1 MEKDCCGPYKPKLQ
15 RQMDFSGKKLFLI
28 FLMGMMAFS
37 VLFTPVCSTLC
48 FTGPDVT
55 DISHR
60 ANCPILSHSFV
71 QIGIGLS
78 AIFMLPLIGLLF
90 LISSN
95 SISAGFFL
103 SPFRPP
109 RFQA

>member
-1 MEKDCCGPYKPKLQ
+1 MNLT
-15 RQMDFSGKKLFLI
+15 GKKLFLI

-48 FTGPDVT
+48 FDGPDVT
-55 DISHR
+55 DVSHR
-60 ANCPILSHSFV
+60 ANCPIISHSFV
-71 QIGIGLS
+71 QVGIGL
-78 AIFMLPLIGLLF
+78 AVIFILPLIGFLF
-90 LISSN
+90 LISPN

>member
-1 MEKDCCGPYKPKLQ
+1 MNC
-15 RQMDFSGKKLFLI
+15 SGKKLFLI
-28 FLMGMMAFS
+28 ILIGTMAFS
-37 VLFTPVCSTLC
+37 VLFTPLCPTLC
-48 FTGPDVT
+48 FDSPDVT

-60 ANCPILSHSFV
+60 ENCSILSHSFV
-71 QIGIGLS
+71 QIDFGLS
-78 AIFMLPLIGLLF
+78 AILILPLIGLIF
-90 LISSN
+90 LISPN

>member
-1 MEKDCCGPYKPKLQ
+1 MDC
-15 RQMDFSGKKLFLI
+15 SGKKLFLI
-28 FLMGMMAFS
+28 FLTGIMAFS
-37 VLFTPVCSTLC
+37 VLFTPICPTLC
-48 FTGPDVT
+48 FDSPDVT

-60 ANCPILSHSFV
+60 GNCPILSHSFV
-71 QIGIGLS
+71 QIDFRLS
-78 AIFMLPLIGLLF
+78 AIFILSLMGLIF
-90 LISSN
+90 LISPN